1 MGHINKSKS
10 ILIHWIAFYV
20 NNKNMVYF
28 SSFDVKHILKEITK
42 IIGNKNIITNIYRIQ
57 ACDQIKCRYFYIGLN
72 NFMLKGQSLL
82 DDTNLFFPNK
92 YDKNDIQK

>member
-57 ACDQIKCRYFYIGLN
+57 ACD
-72 NFMLKGQSLL
+72 
-82 DDTNLFFPNK
+82 
-92 YDKNDIQK
+92 